1 MLQKQVDN
9 HFGVY
14 SLQLGQVP
22 GVIPSSS
29 VKYSHIRIL
38 EKRMGQL
45 EKGKL
50 RAAPTAT
57 RGQQEDGTRRKMR
70 RDSGA

>member
-1 MLQKQVDN
+1 MKVQVGD

-14 SLQLGQVP
+14 SLQFGQVS
-22 GVIPSSS
+22 GVTPSCSMKPS
-29 VKYSHIRIL
+29 YIRIL
-38 EKRMGQL
+38 EKRIVQL

-57 RGQQEDGTRRKMR
+57 RGQQEDGTRGKMR